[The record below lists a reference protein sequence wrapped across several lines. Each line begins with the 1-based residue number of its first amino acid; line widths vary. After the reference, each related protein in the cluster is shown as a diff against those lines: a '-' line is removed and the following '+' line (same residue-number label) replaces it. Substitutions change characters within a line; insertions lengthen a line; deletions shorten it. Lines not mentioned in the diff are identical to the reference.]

1 MDCLIIVDYLRL
13 SAAMLSLCSYGLPD
27 LIIVDYLRLSAAM
40 LSLCSYG
47 LPDHRGLS

>member
-13 SAAMLSLCSYGLPD
+13 SAAMLSLCSYGLPV
-27 LIIVDYLRLSAAM
+27 IVDYLRLSAAM

>member
-1 MDCLIIVDYLRL
+1 MDY
-13 SAAMLSLCSYGLPD
+13 

-47 LPDHRGLS
+47 LPDHRGLSYVVFRYVVPVFIWTA

>member
-1 MDCLIIVDYLRL
+1 MDCLIIVDYLICRYVVPVHMDCLIIVDYLR
-13 SAAMLSLCSYGLPD
+13 
-27 LIIVDYLRLSAAM
+27 

>member
-1 MDCLIIVDYLRL
+1 MDSLIIVDYLRL
-13 SAAMLSLCSYGLPD
+13 SAAILSPVQMDC
-27 LIIVDYLRLSAAM
+27 LIIVDYPRLSAAI

>member
-13 SAAMLSLCSYGLPD
+13 SAAMLSLCSYGL